1 MKPWSRPLLLA
12 LVGGL
17 AGVDV
22 ASGSSEA
29 ATVAST
35 KMYAS
40 QGEIY
45 TCSATVMSKL
55 YRCSSPKGNVI
66 YVTGD
71 TENGCRNHTVGDQL
85 ADTSEFR
92 RTVPT
97 VCYADASADTALI
110 AAMDT
115 SGFTGTLDDL
125 LTGITAH
132 AALAGWSD
140 QLLTDSLSDATAE
153 WYNLE
158 AQSAA
163 DGWNEQEWAEHALVL
178 ARYYGASAD
187 TLHVVEPYQVSCDD
201 GLGAET
207 EDWADI
213 LRSL

>member
-17 AGVDV
+17 AGVLF
-22 ASGSSEA
+22 AGSPQA

-35 KMYAS
+35 QTYAS
-40 QGEIY
+40 RGEVY
-45 TCSATVMSKL
+45 TCTATVMSKL
-55 YRCSSPKGNVI
+55 YRCTSPKGNVV

-85 ADTSEFR
+85 ADNSSFH

-110 AAMDT
+110 AAMDA
-115 SGFTGTLDDL
+115 SGFTGTLEDL
-125 LTGITAH
+125 LEGITAH

-140 QLLTDSLSDATAE
+140 QLLSDSIEDAKAE
-153 WYNLE
+153 WSNLE

-163 DGWNEQEWAEHALVL
+163 EGWNEQEWAQHVLVL

-187 TLHVVEPYQVSCDD
+187 TLHVVEPYQVSCED
-201 GLGAET
+201 GLGDET
-207 EDWADI
+207 EEWADI